1 MYRYCTFS
9 YFSNAKV
16 EDVRPES
23 KILVGGRGKDWPHF
37 ISVPY
42 MGGVNLCS
50 LHCPLAKFRGLMIKY
65 SAVIGRETR
74 FFVCAQLQFG
84 WI

>member
-9 YFSNAKV
+9 YFSSAKV
-16 EDVRPES
+16 EGVRPES
-23 KILVGGRGKDWPHF
+23 VLVGGRFKDGPYF

-50 LHCPLAKFRGLMIKY
+50 LHCRLAKFRGLMIKY